1 MSSACSPRIR
11 PWRVTADGKGAGRR
25 RGAVSLVVVFLTFV
39 FSGLG
44 LSLICLSQA
53 FMRMNAYRKFTLLA
67 DYASENG
74 LKRGLGDLAD
84 WIQAAEPV
92 VPVPEALLADFHDS
106 PATGFAP
113 LIEACLPPGFPR
125 RLAESGDGMSW
136 ESLATCGLRRIED
149 RGDYLRID
157 AALRI
162 ESSGTWSRLP
172 QRQASSLDASLGIL
186 AGRLPLPSVPL
197 LIGKDMTEAERKV
210 FLENNGISFLDTGGG
225 VLAPAAAAAGAGL
238 IPTEADGLVAKALGI
253 HLLSPQDLSA
263 SKLREVLGLEASEEP
278 VPDGVYLIQNDMGL
292 GGVFVQGDADE
303 MILAISGDAQVVAFR
318 QAEGEWRLEFS
329 PARGRTEF
337 RTPEAAFA
345 YDFVPLG
352 LIIVNGKILSLG
364 GGVVDA
370 GGAVRLVTDPEVPSV
385 LGGVSLTIVSSDRI
399 TLTSHLILQG
409 VRWQEGIPC
418 LKDSQDQLVIF
429 STGRDVL
436 SGEERDGGIA
446 VGADAPDEL
455 KLHAS
460 LTSGNGEFEI
470 DGSGKTVQVLGAVH
484 AAGYSGHGNSLQI
497 APDGRF
503 AGGDLCEN
511 APATAVPRFSVY
523 SLKVLA
529 WRED

>member
-1 MSSACSPRIR
+1 MSSAYSPRIR
-11 PWRVTADGKGAGRR
+11 PWPVTADKTGAASRP
-25 RGAVSLVVVFLTFV
+25 GAVSLVVVFLMFI

-44 LSLICLSQA
+44 LSLIYLSQT
-53 FMRMNAYRKFTLLA
+53 FLRMNAYRKFTLLA

-92 VPVPEALLADFHDS
+92 VPVSEALLADFRDS

-113 LIEACLPPGFPR
+113 LVEACLPPGFPR
-125 RLAESGDGMSW
+125 RLVESGDGISW
-136 ESLATCGLRRIED
+136 ESLATCGLRSIED
-149 RGDYLRID
+149 RGDYFRID

-162 ESSGTWSRLP
+162 ESSGAWSRLP
-172 QRQASSLDASLGIL
+172 QRQASSLEAALGIL

-197 LIGKDMTEAERKV
+197 LIGKDMTEAERRG
-210 FLENNGISFLDTGGG
+210 FLEDNGISFLDAGGR
-225 VLAPAAAAAGAGL
+225 VLAPVAPAAGAGL
-238 IPTEADGLVAKALGI
+238 IPTEADGLVAKALDV

-263 SKLREVLGLEASEEP
+263 PKLREVLGLEASEEP

-292 GGVFVQGDADE
+292 GGVFVQGDTDE
-303 MILAISGDAQVVAFR
+303 MILAVSGDAQVVAFR

-345 YDFVPLG
+345 FDFVPLG
-352 LIIVNGKILSLG
+352 IIIVNGKILSLG

-370 GGAVRLVTDPEVPSV
+370 DGAVRFVTDREVPSI
-385 LGGVSLTIVSSDRI
+385 LGGVSLTVVSSDRI

-409 VRWQEGIPC
+409 VRWQEAIPYI
-418 LKDSQDQLVIF
+418 KDSQSQLVIF

-436 SGEERDGGIA
+436 SGEERDGSIA
-446 VGADAPDEL
+446 VGADAPDGL
-455 KLHAS
+455 RLHAS
-460 LTSGNGEFEI
+460 LTAGNGEFEI
-470 DGSGKTVQVLGAVH
+470 AGSGKTIEVLGAVH
-484 AAGYSGHGNSLQI
+484 AAAYSGRGNSLRI
-497 APDGRF
+497 APDERF
-503 AGGDLCEN
+503 AAGDFCEN
-511 APATAVPRFSVY
+511 APVTAAPRFSVY
-523 SLKVLA
+523 SLKILA